1 MANEL
6 LCVCPV
12 CRRAHFQ
19 TVLRS
24 EAEKLEPSF
33 WYAGNVPVY
42 SRECERCRLAQYD
55 PRNSLYNIREERDD
69 DE

>member
-1 MANEL
+1 MAKEL

-12 CRRAHFQ
+12 CRKAHFE
-19 TVLRS
+19 TVLHS

-42 SRECERCRLAQYD
+42 SRECEYCRSAQYD
-55 PRNSLYNIREERDD
+55 PTPAPDCTQP
-69 DE
+69 